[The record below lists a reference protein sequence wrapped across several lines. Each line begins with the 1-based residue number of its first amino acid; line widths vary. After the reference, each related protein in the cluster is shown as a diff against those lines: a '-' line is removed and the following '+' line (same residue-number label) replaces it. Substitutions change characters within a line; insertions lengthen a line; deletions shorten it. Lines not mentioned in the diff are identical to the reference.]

1 MQTYHSPLVRGDGA
15 QSRVD
20 GTLDAT
26 LRVVIDIV
34 LKNIERQIALPHHKR
49 EKGRKGVVRITGPI
63 AFARGVEKAYRDN
76 GLKSP
81 SEQAPIFHDLG
92 VMYEWNAAGILHKG
106 DGSRHGHW
114 KMGHE
119 DEGKDWHYSRQTTP
133 VVLGPV

>member
-49 EKGRKGVVRITGPI
+49 EKGRKGVV
-63 AFARGVEKAYRDN
+63 E
-76 GLKSP
+76 
-81 SEQAPIFHDLG
+81 
-92 VMYEWNAAGILHKG
+92 
-106 DGSRHGHW
+106 
-114 KMGHE
+114 
-119 DEGKDWHYSRQTTP
+119 
-133 VVLGPV
+133 